1 MTDIT
6 KYRNVSLTHDVYA
19 NLIKISKTLTRVP
32 GVKVS
37 ISKTVETLA
46 EQEVQL
52 LNGKGKKEKDKK

>member
-6 KYRNVSLTHDVYA
+6 KYRNISVTHAVYA
-19 NLIKISKTLTRVP
+19 NLIKISKTMTRVP

-52 LNGKGKKEKDKK
+52 MNGKEKKKDK

>member
-6 KYRNVSLTHDVYA
+6 KYRNVSLTHEVYE

-32 GVKVS
+32 GVKMS

-46 EQEVQL
+46 EQEIQS
-52 LNGKGKKEKDKK
+52 LNGKGKKKEK

>member
-1 MTDIT
+1 MS
-6 KYRNVSLTHDVYA
+6 SLTHEVYA

-46 EQEVQL
+46 EQEIQL
-52 LNGKGKKEKDKK
+52 LNGKIKKKEK

>member
-1 MTDIT
+1 MTYIT
-6 KYRNVSLTHDVYA
+6 KYRNVSLTHEVYA

-46 EQEVQL
+46 EQEIQL
-52 LNGKGKKEKDKK
+52 LNGKVKKKEK

>member
-6 KYRNVSLTHDVYA
+6 KYRKVSLTHDVYA

-46 EQEVQL
+46 EQEIQA
-52 LNGKGKKEKDKK
+52 LNGKIKKDKK